1 MLGYIR
7 AHKPEMKFKD
17 YELYKGVYCTLCKSL
32 GKRYGFL
39 SRFILSYDFTFFAM
53 VRMAVRGQCP
63 GFRESHCSFNP
74 AKKCLDCNRD
84 NEDIAYTADVTVLMM
99 YHKLRDNIADSKF
112 FKRFFCRLLMPYV
125 KHLYKKACKRVGDIS
140 TVLETQ
146 MARQQ
151 VIEKNN
157 GTLDEAADPSA
168 VMLSELLSHNIECN
182 DMEALRKFGYMVGRW
197 VYITD
202 AVNDCEDDIKDGSFN
217 PLKRRFSDEDFKEYC
232 KEMMDL
238 TIGEAILC
246 YKRLKIFRFD
256 DILRNILYDGV
267 YSVTL
272 KVTKGE
278 DAENEKSV

>member
-84 NEDIAYTADVTVLMM
+84 NEDISYTADVTILMM

-112 FKRFFCRLLMPYV
+112 LKRFFCRLLMPYV

-140 TVLETQ
+140 KVLETQ

-168 VMLSELLSHNIECN
+168 VMLSELLTHNIECN
-182 DMEALRKFGYMVGRW
+182 DIQALRKFGYMVGRW

-217 PLKRRFSDEDFKEYC
+217 PLKKRFSDENFKEYC

>member
-84 NEDIAYTADVTVLMM
+84 NEDIAYTADVTILMM

-112 FKRFFCRLLMPYV
+112 LKRFFCRLLMPYV

-140 TVLETQ
+140 KVLETQ

-168 VMLSELLSHNIECN
+168 VMLSELLAHNIECN

-217 PLKRRFSDEDFKEYC
+217 PLKKRFSDENFKEYC

>member
-1 MLGYIR
+1 
-7 AHKPEMKFKD
+7 MKFKD

-84 NEDIAYTADVTVLMM
+84 NEDIAYTADVTILMM

-112 FKRFFCRLLMPYV
+112 LKRFFCRLLMPYV
-125 KHLYKKACKRVGDIS
+125 KYLYKKACKRVGDIS
-140 TVLETQ
+140 KVLETQ

-168 VMLSELLSHNIECN
+168 VMLSELLAHNIECN
-182 DMEALRKFGYMVGRW
+182 DIQALRKFGYMVGRW

-202 AVNDCEDDIKDGSFN
+202 AVNDCENDIKDGSFN
-217 PLKRRFSDEDFKEYC
+217 PLKKRFSDENFKEYC

>member
-84 NEDIAYTADVTVLMM
+84 NEDIAYTADVTILMM

-125 KHLYKKACKRVGDIS
+125 KYLYKKACKRVGDIS
-140 TVLETQ
+140 KVLETQ

-168 VMLSELLSHNIECN
+168 VMLSELLAHNIECN
-182 DMEALRKFGYMVGRW
+182 DMESLRKFGYMVGRW

-217 PLKRRFSDEDFKEYC
+217 PLKKRFSDENFKEYC

>member
-63 GFRESHCSFNP
+63 GFKESHCSFNP

-84 NEDIAYTADVTVLMM
+84 NEDIAYTADVTILMM

-112 FKRFFCRLLMPYV
+112 LKRFFCRLLMPYV

-140 TVLETQ
+140 KVLETQ

-168 VMLSELLSHNIECN
+168 VMLSELLTHNIECN
-182 DMEALRKFGYMVGRW
+182 DIQALRKFGYMVGRW

-217 PLKRRFSDEDFKEYC
+217 PLKKRFSDENFKEYC

>member
-84 NEDIAYTADVTVLMM
+84 NEDIAYTADVTILMM

-112 FKRFFCRLLMPYV
+112 LKRFFCRLLMPYV
-125 KHLYKKACKRVGDIS
+125 KHLYKKACKRVGDINK
-140 TVLETQ
+140 VLETQ

-168 VMLSELLSHNIECN
+168 VMLSELLAHNIECN
-182 DMEALRKFGYMVGRW
+182 DIQALKNFGYMVGRW

-217 PLKRRFSDEDFKEYC
+217 PLKKRFSDENFKEYC